1 MDVKYSLGKRF
12 SWVCFLLAQVYRM
25 STKAACSLHS
35 FGSRGFRGVGSSP
48 FTEAQV
54 YLDGLCPANRR
65 TFLWIFILSLKSISQ
80 IILVTAVIIIKNMLL
95 FGCFVETSV
104 PFAVLA
110 HANLLPL
117 GKYVMKWKTGNAS
130 DYPTIS
136 SPKAGHPFTFWVE
149 GNRGE
154 PANYIGVLSV
164 FLSAPGLLAPP
175 STGESASFRWQ
186 SRVTGVML
194 WSNDRCCVNSARTLS
209 MEFIFE
215 LILSFLLI
223 QHYACP
229 YDSVLFWLSGNVPLN
244 DETIWFQLGS
254 F

>member
-1 MDVKYSLGKRF
+1 
-12 SWVCFLLAQVYRM
+12 M

-117 GKYVMKWKTGNAS
+117 GKYVMK
-130 DYPTIS
+130 
-136 SPKAGHPFTFWVE
+136 
-149 GNRGE
+149 
-154 PANYIGVLSV
+154 
-164 FLSAPGLLAPP
+164 
-175 STGESASFRWQ
+175 
-186 SRVTGVML
+186 
-194 WSNDRCCVNSARTLS
+194 
-209 MEFIFE
+209 
-215 LILSFLLI
+215 
-223 QHYACP
+223 
-229 YDSVLFWLSGNVPLN
+229 
-244 DETIWFQLGS
+244 
-254 F
+254 